1 MRQFIRTF
9 ILIIFT
15 GGLVLAQFKAS
26 RPEMSVPT
34 NINGEL
40 DYSRLSLFDPDR
52 FDIQHGFT
60 MSMMSVGGQSV
71 SLAGYTNNLTYWA
84 TDNLRLD
91 ANILLYQPVINAM
104 NGGLTPGGSSLE
116 LAYDAGLI
124 YAPTKNSFLE
134 FRFQNIPYYQR
145 YQNRSPFHLRMR

>member
-1 MRQFIRTF
+1 
-9 ILIIFT
+9 
-15 GGLVLAQFKAS
+15 
-26 RPEMSVPT
+26 
-34 NINGEL
+34 
-40 DYSRLSLFDPDR
+40 
-52 FDIQHGFT
+52 
-60 MSMMSVGGQSV
+60 
-71 SLAGYTNNLTYWA
+71 LTYWA

-116 LAYDAGLI
+116 LVYDAGLI

-145 YQNRSPFHLRMR
+145 YQNHSPFHLRMR